1 MMLLINASPAAP
13 GEHVLVLYQHP
24 GCPEPLGH
32 GDHLLHV
39 GDAGR
44 SALEV
49 KVDDPVLRNVRLTGS
64 LGDDGRNCWIL
75 VPIIGLILV
84 WEVDGSI
91 LKVILDPLVWRL
103 NGIMDQLMVILEIVI
118 VSDVSDGFI
127 LSFDSVYDLLLLV
140 VYFL

>member
-1 MMLLINASPAAP
+1 MMLMINASPATP

-24 GCPEPLGH
+24 GGPEPLGH

-44 SALEV
+44 GALEV
-49 KVDDPVLRNVRLTGS
+49 KVDNPVLRNVRL
-64 LGDDGRNCWIL
+64 LGDDGRNSIL
-75 VPIIGLILV
+75 VPIIGLV
-84 WEVDGSI
+84 WKVDGSI

-103 NGIMDQLMVILEIVI
+103 NGIVDNLMVILEIVI
-118 VSDVSDGFI
+118 VTDVSDGFV
-127 LSFDSVYDLLLLV
+127 LSFVSVYDLLLLV

>member
-1 MMLLINASPAAP
+1 MVLLINVSPPGP

-24 GCPEPLGH
+24 GGSEPLGH

-39 GDAGR
+39 GDTGR
-44 SALEV
+44 GALEV
-49 KVDDPVLRNVRLTGS
+49 KVDDPVLRNVRLV
-64 LGDDGRNCWIL
+64 GDDGRNSIL
-75 VPIIGLILV
+75 VPVIGLV
-84 WEVDGSI
+84 WKVDGSI
-91 LKVILDPLVWRL
+91 LEVILDPLVWRL
-103 NGIMDQLMVILEIVI
+103 NGIVDNLMVILEIVI

>member
-1 MMLLINASPAAP
+1 MIDASPPAP

-24 GCPEPLGH
+24 GGPEPLGH

-44 SALEV
+44 GALEV
-49 KVDDPVLRNVRLTGS
+49 KVDDPVLRNVRL
-64 LGDDGRNCWIL
+64 LGDDGRNSIL
-75 VPIIGLILV
+75 VPIIGLV
-84 WEVDGSI
+84 WKVDGSI

-103 NGIMDQLMVILEIVI
+103 NGIVDNLMVILEIVI
-118 VSDVSDGFI
+118 VTDVSDGFV
-127 LSFDSVYDLLLLV
+127 LSFVSVYDLLLLV

>member
-1 MMLLINASPAAP
+1 MLLINVSPPGP

-24 GCPEPLGH
+24 GGPEPLGH

-39 GDAGR
+39 GDTGR
-44 SALEV
+44 GALEV
-49 KVDDPVLRNVRLTGS
+49 KVDDPVLRNVRLV
-64 LGDDGRNCWIL
+64 GDDGWNSIL
-75 VPIIGLILV
+75 VPVIGLV
-84 WEVDGSI
+84 WKVDGSI

-103 NGIMDQLMVILEIVI
+103 NGIVDNLMVILKIVI

>member
-1 MMLLINASPAAP
+1 MMLLINASPATP

-24 GCPEPLGH
+24 GGPEPLGH

-44 SALEV
+44 GALEV
-49 KVDDPVLRNVRLTGS
+49 KVDDPVLRNVRL
-64 LGDDGRNCWIL
+64 LGDDGRNSIL
-75 VPIIGLILV
+75 VPIIGLV
-84 WEVDGSI
+84 WKVDGSI

-103 NGIMDQLMVILEIVI
+103 NGIVDNLMVILEIVI
-118 VSDVSDGFI
+118 VTDVSDGFV
-127 LSFDSVYDLLLLV
+127 LSFVSVYDLLLLV

>member
-13 GEHVLVLYQHP
+13 REHVLVLYQHP
-24 GCPEPLGH
+24 GGPQPLGH

-44 SALEV
+44 GALEV

-84 WEVDGSI
+84 WEKDWGI
-91 LKVILDPLVWRL
+91 LKHKSYTGPFGLAAEWHPGLTHCHTRDCHRL
-103 NGIMDQLMVILEIVI
+103 RC
-118 VSDVSDGFI
+118 F
-127 LSFDSVYDLLLLV
+127 
-140 VYFL
+140 

>member
-24 GCPEPLGH
+24 GGPEPLGH

-49 KVDDPVLRNVRLTGS
+49 KVDDPVLRNERLTGS

-75 VPIIGLILV
+75 VPIVGLILV

-103 NGIMDQLMVILEIVI
+103 DHIMDDLVIILEVVI
-118 VSDVSDGFI
+118 ILDIPDGFI
-127 LSFDSVYDLLLLV
+127 LSFDSVNDLLLLLV
-140 VYFL
+140 